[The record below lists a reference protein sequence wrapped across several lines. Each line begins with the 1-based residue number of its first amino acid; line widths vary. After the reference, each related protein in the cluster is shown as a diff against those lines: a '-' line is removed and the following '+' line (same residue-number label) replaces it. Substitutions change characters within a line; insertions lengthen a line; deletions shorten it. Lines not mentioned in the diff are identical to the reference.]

1 MAACPARSWKA
12 WKTASVAGL
21 GAARMVR
28 VRLPDRVADGT
39 HLAVSLAG
47 LQGPRAV
54 PVDRIAPADP
64 VARKDLRD
72 RRKVLMRFADVPA
85 DRVALDPD
93 RTDRLGGKGVPVL
106 RVAKNAIAAG
116 RVSATAPSPAS

>member
-1 MAACPARSWKA
+1 
-12 WKTASVAGL
+12 
-21 GAARMVR
+21 
-28 VRLPDRVADGT
+28 
-39 HLAVSLAG
+39 
-47 LQGPRAV
+47 
-54 PVDRIAPADP
+54 
-64 VARKDLRD
+64 
-72 RRKVLMRFADVPA
+72 MRFADVPA